1 MSAAVTS
8 PPRYLRW
15 LILGTVAGLLVLI
28 GMLPDV
34 REFLVRGYHA
44 LTSSDPS
51 VTRAFVEGLGWAG
64 PLALIA
70 GFILQAVVP
79 VLPSLVMTAVTARAY
94 GPVEGFFIVY
104 VGTLLGA
111 AAGYWLGRT
120 VGDSL
125 VRLLAGEK
133 ARRTA
138 YDFAQKRGVQGVLM
152 VRLMPIL
159 SADAMNLVAGTVR
172 IPFRGFFLA
181 NAAGA
186 LPVTALVVW
195 LSNSAQRL
203 AWGLGLLSLAV
214 GLFAL
219 WRWWSAR
226 RRAEAGLGT
235 APGTAPVAETGA
247 AGPVP
252 APPPPAGE

>member
-1 MSAAVTS
+1 MSVAASS

-15 LILGTVAGLLVLI
+15 LILCVAAGLLAGAGL
-28 GMLPDV
+28 LPDV
-34 REFLVRGYHA
+34 REFLVRAAHA
-44 LTSSDPS
+44 LTSSDPA
-51 VTRAFVEGLGWAG
+51 VTRTFVKGLGWAG
-64 PLALIA
+64 PLALIG
-70 GFILQAVVP
+70 GFVLQAVVP

-111 AAGYWLGRT
+111 VAGYWLGRT

-133 ARRTA
+133 ARAVA

-172 IPFRGFFLA
+172 IPFRGFLLA

-195 LSNSAQRL
+195 LSDSARRM

-214 GLFAL
+214 GAVAL
-219 WRWWSAR
+219 WRWWRGR
-226 RRAEAGLGT
+226 RTRT
-235 APGTAPVAETGA
+235 
-247 AGPVP
+247 
-252 APPPPAGE
+252 PPPPPGAGDGSS

>member
-1 MSAAVTS
+1 MSAAAPS

-15 LILGTVAGLLVLI
+15 LIFGAAAGLLALT
-28 GMLPDV
+28 GLLPDV
-34 REFLVRGYHA
+34 REFLVRAYHA
-44 LTSSDPS
+44 LSASDPA
-51 VTRAFVEGLGWAG
+51 VTRAFVETLGWAG

-94 GPVEGFFIVY
+94 GPIEGFFIVY
-104 VGTLLGA
+104 AGTLLGA

-138 YDFAQKRGVQGVLM
+138 YDFAQKYGVQGVLM

-172 IPFRGFFLA
+172 IPFRGFLLA

-195 LSNSAQRL
+195 LSDSARRM
-203 AWGLGLLSLAV
+203 AWGLGLLSLGV
-214 GLFAL
+214 GAFAL
-219 WRWWSAR
+219 WRWWAAR
-226 RRAEAGLGT
+226 RAAGAGDRT
-235 APGTAPVAETGA
+235 PGA
-247 AGPVP
+247 A
-252 APPPPAGE
+252 PPAGE

>member
-1 MSAAVTS
+1 MSAAASS

-15 LILGTVAGLLVLI
+15 LIFGVVAGLFALL
-28 GMLPDV
+28 GLLPDV
-34 REFLVRGYHA
+34 REFLVRAYHA
-44 LTSSDPS
+44 LTSSDPA
-51 VTRAFVEGLGWAG
+51 VTRAFVETLGWAG

-70 GFILQAVVP
+70 GFVLQAVVP

-104 VGTLLGA
+104 AGTLLGA

-138 YDFAQKRGVQGVLM
+138 YDFAQKYGVQGVLM

-172 IPFRGFFLA
+172 IPFRAFVLA

-195 LSNSAQRL
+195 LSNSAQRMV
-203 AWGLGLLSLAV
+203 WGLGLLSLAV

-226 RRAEAGLGT
+226 RRAEVGTGT
-235 APGTAPVAETGA
+235 APMVEAGA